1 MAKDNAHMNNQAGI
15 RFPIAITNAGKRIS
29 GTASI
34 QRLLSLAESGGWEI
48 ANGLFLYVPYSE
60 FTVPARAAAIGGGGL
75 RVVISLAPMRRCAKI
90 PLHCG
95 STTHHVHHPRRLPF
109 LAKAGCLSRGL
120 LPVVSVSPAVHCHS
134 NPRCRS
140 HLLDPGPA
148 RRFLET
154 LEMHR
159 LRKRS
164 ARKSK
169 DAPLVPLGWPALPDR
184 RFGDPLG
191 NTRFRIWCDALDPA
205 NLGPGSCNLAFDLPP
220 AKSEGSVLARA
231 TRHYS
236 SDVGCRLPIL

>member
-1 MAKDNAHMNNQAGI
+1 MNNQAGI

-34 QRLLSLAESGGWEI
+34 QRLLSPAEFGGWEI

-75 RVVISLAPMRRCAKI
+75 SGAFSLAPMRRCAKI

-154 LEMHR
+154 LEMRR

-191 NTRFRIWCDALDPA
+191 NTGPRTRCDRLASTNCGA
-205 NLGPGSCNLAFDLPP
+205 RSGYLGAR
-220 AKSEGSVLARA
+220 SVAAQSKRSVPARA
-231 TRHYS
+231 TRRHS
-236 SDVGCRLPIL
+236 SSLGCRLPIL